1 MIMAK
6 EEKAEE
12 KKKAAPKPKARKAPK
27 EAAPKVETV
36 KEVPKAEHHAPKAE
50 ATPAPKAEA
59 HPKPEAA
66 QHKPEAHAA
75 PKSPAPAAPVPKI
88 EKAVVALAP
97 KVEAPAHKEPKKK
110 KAPKKVTRAFV
121 ARGKRKES
129 VARAS
134 IKAGKGVVRI
144 NTLNI
149 SAINNPYIR
158 EIIREPLRYIGPE
171 ANNVDISVNV
181 EGGGTMGQ
189 AQAARTAIA
198 HALMLYFDQMN
209 LKDKFMSID
218 RSMVIEDTRRVET
231 KKFRGPKAR
240 ARFQKSYR

>member
-6 EEKAEE
+6 EEKVED
-12 KKKAAPKPKARKAPK
+12 KKKVALKPKVRKVPK
-27 EAAPKVETV
+27 EH
-36 KEVPKAEHHAPKAE
+36 KEAPKAEHHVPKTEHKPAVAAPKAE
-50 ATPAPKAEA
+50 PQKPA
-59 HPKPEAA
+59 AA
-66 QHKPEAHAA
+66 PAHKPEAHPV
-75 PKSPAPAAPVPKI
+75 PKPPEAPVPKM
-88 EKAVVALAP
+88 ERLVVAVAP
-97 KVEAPAHKEPKKK
+97 KVEAPVRKEPKKK

-181 EGGGTMGQ
+181 NGGGTMGQ

-209 LKDKFMSID
+209 LRDKFLSID

>member
-1 MIMAK
+1 MAK

-12 KKKAAPKPKARKAPK
+12 KKKAAQKPKAKKPAMKEAPK
-27 EAAPKVETV
+27 EAPKAEVPKPVAAPAHKP
-36 KEVPKAEHHAPKAE
+36 EVPKAAAPTKA
-50 ATPAPKAEA
+50 AAPMPAPK
-59 HPKPEAA
+59 PEV
-66 QHKPEAHAA
+66 H
-75 PKSPAPAAPVPKI
+75 PAPAR
-88 EKAVVALAP
+88 
-97 KVEAPAHKEPKKK
+97 KEPKKK
-110 KAPKKVTRAFV
+110 KTAPKKVTRAFV

-134 IKAGKGVVRI
+134 IKAGKGVIRV
-144 NTLNI
+144 NMLNI

-158 EIIREPLRYIGPE
+158 EIIREPLRYVGPE
-171 ANNVDISVNV
+171 ANNVDISVNIN
-181 EGGGTMGQ
+181 GGGMMGQ

-209 LKDKFMSID
+209 LRDKFLSID

>member
-1 MIMAK
+1 M
-6 EEKAEE
+6 
-12 KKKAAPKPKARKAPK
+12 
-27 EAAPKVETV
+27 
-36 KEVPKAEHHAPKAE
+36 
-50 ATPAPKAEA
+50 
-59 HPKPEAA
+59 
-66 QHKPEAHAA
+66 
-75 PKSPAPAAPVPKI
+75 
-88 EKAVVALAP
+88 EKAVVAVAP
-97 KVEAPAHKEPKKK
+97 KAKAPAHKEPKKK
-110 KAPKKVTRAFV
+110 KGAPKKVTRAFV

-134 IKAGKGVVRI
+134 IKAGKGTVRM

-181 EGGGTMGQ
+181 EGGGVMGQ

-209 LKDKFMSID
+209 LREKFLSID